1 MVRAMSEGTKE
12 TEKKIINQKLIIQC
26 DICIVMISDAKGKKK
41 KKKTG
46 TQFSSTASD
55 PVPKDLTHKY
65 LKCAWHA
72 YETVN

>member
-1 MVRAMSEGTKE
+1 MIDALWWY
-12 TEKKIINQKLIIQC
+12 LIQRG
-26 DICIVMISDAKGKKK
+26 KKKK

-46 TQFSSTASD
+46 TQFSSTASV